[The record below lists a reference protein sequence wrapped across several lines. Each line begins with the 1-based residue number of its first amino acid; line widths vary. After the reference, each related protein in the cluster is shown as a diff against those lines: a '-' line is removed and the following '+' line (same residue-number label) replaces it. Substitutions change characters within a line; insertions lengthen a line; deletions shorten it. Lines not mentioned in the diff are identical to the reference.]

1 MAHDI
6 GSADAVCEYG
16 VRDFGSSEGSRR
28 STGLF
33 LSTWRGQHGIKQD
46 GSVRIG
52 GLSLQDKRAENV
64 VLTVGKDTCS
74 IRGPLRALEEITLVW
89 VS

>member
-1 MAHDI
+1 VTHDI

-33 LSTWRGQHGIKQD
+33 SQD
-46 GSVRIG
+46 GGVNMES
-52 GLSLQDKRAENV
+52 
-64 VLTVGKDTCS
+64 GKMM
-74 IRGPLRALEEITLVW
+74 R
-89 VS
+89 